1 MKQTCTDIP
10 ETIEAVAKG
19 KYRQKYHIMP
29 PMGWM
34 NDPNGLCKYGNE
46 YHIFFQYSPDSPKG
60 ALKTWGHY
68 VTKDF
73 VTMEYRGIA
82 LKPDIYEDKDGVYSG
97 SAFTGDGK
105 MELFYTGNSKDE
117 GDYDYVY
124 AGRNANVVYVTS
136 EDGTNFSDKT
146 VVMTNKDY
154 PSDYTCHIRDP
165 KVWKENETYYMVQG
179 GRKNAPEIGD
189 KGAILL
195 FSSKDKLNW
204 KFEKEVT
211 TKERF
216 GFMWE
221 CPDFFAV
228 DGVELLSFCPQGIE
242 REKYRHY
249 NGDLSGCFVTKDLWN
264 GCGQNGTIV
273 LDNPE
278 FFEWDKG
285 FEFYA
290 PQTFADDKDRRILI
304 GWVGIPNPQ
313 YTNEATIKEGWQHCL
328 TVPREI
334 KVDKQENGNVRIL
347 QNPISEVE
355 QLRERKVDVSSSE
368 VIIHT
373 TAFDAEITFVDGKEE
388 KSIFFNEDLEI
399 SYQNG
404 EMQLTFHNETGEG
417 RQSRFVK
424 MEEVYSI
431 RILMDVSV
439 MEVYINGGEVVL
451 TTRYYPKDTEK
462 IKMKT
467 KGFIKKNEIWEMGT
481 LR

>member
-1 MKQTCTDIP
+1 MKKTCVDVP
-10 ETIEAVAKG
+10 ETIEKVAKG
-19 KYRQKYHIMP
+19 KYRQKFHIMP

-34 NDPNGLCKYGNE
+34 NDPNGLCKFGDE

-73 VTMEYRGIA
+73 ITMEYRGIA
-82 LKPDIYEDKDGVYSG
+82 LRPDIYEDKDGVYSG
-97 SAFTGDGK
+97 SAFTQEGK
-105 MELFYTGNSKDE
+105 MELFYTGNSKEE

-124 AGRNANVVYVTS
+124 AGRNANVVYVS
-136 EDGTNFSDKT
+136 SDDGIKFSDKT
-146 VVMTNKDY
+146 IVMTNKDY
-154 PSDYTCHIRDP
+154 PDDYTCHIRDP
-165 KVWKENETYYMVQG
+165 KVWKENDTYYMVQG
-179 GRKNAPEIGD
+179 GRKNMPEIND

-195 FSSKDKLNW
+195 FTSKDKINW

-211 TKERF
+211 TKDRF

-221 CPDFFAV
+221 CPDFFTV
-228 DGVELLSFCPQGIE
+228 NGVEMLSFCPQGIE

-249 NGDLSGCFVTKDLWN
+249 NGDLSGCFVTKDLWSKAE
-264 GCGQNGTIV
+264 QNGTII

-290 PQTFADDKDRRILI
+290 PQTFQDDDRRILI

-334 KVDKQENGNVRIL
+334 TIDQKDDGTVRIL
-347 QNPISEVE
+347 QNPIKEIE
-355 QLRERKVDVSSSE
+355 QLRGSKVETTSDE
-368 VIIHT
+368 VTINT
-373 TAFDAEITFVDGKEE
+373 AAFDAIVSFADSKEK
-388 KSIFFNEDLEI
+388 KSIFLNEDVEI
-399 SYQNG
+399 TYQNG
-404 EMQLTFHNETGEG
+404 EMHLAFLNETGEG
-417 RQSRFVK
+417 RQSRYVK
-424 MEEVYSI
+424 IPEVSSV

-439 MEVYINGGEVVL
+439 MEVYVNEGEVVM
-451 TTRYYPKDTEK
+451 TARYYPKDTGE
-462 IKMKT
+462 IRMKT
-467 KGFIKKNEIWEMGT
+467 KGFIKKNEIWDMGT